1 MTDRSA
7 PDDALVLAY
16 VDGTL
21 AAPLR
26 AEFETRLASDPDLRA
41 ELEGLRALRTLLDG
55 DAVWGRDSAVDAPP
69 AHLVEAIVRAEVAA
83 RPDEIRQAVAL
94 ARSSPE
100 AMKQQPLWARLQS
113 WWLGGGVVVGAAAA
127 VLFVVSRD
135 ESQILAPAAKTAAA
149 EQTAAPVMPATT
161 KPKNDKAGEGLVAAA
176 LDDNAGNASTADG
189 AGLAD
194 NEAQLQGGLTRRAL
208 PDPAPEGGG
217 GRAANEKLQKPEQK
231 LELREEGKLALAKDA
246 KADAFAFKEE
256 EKPAEPPSPKKAT
269 RSLDGLRS
277 AGDSDSDS
285 FDDSGLDRGNAALGA
300 SAGKGPTAAAPAPPP
315 PPPMAAPMDAPAPS
329 TSSTA
334 PTAPTTTTPTTTP
347 PTTPP
352 TTVGSGGYV
361 SVGEATSRFREVVKA
376 KKTAKIEQE
385 RKDLKARSQAADKS
399 KGNRAPAAPGSP
411 SSDMTPTEARDE
423 IERNKR
429 IDNASVMLGTA
440 EHELAGGRANEAVE
454 LATRA
459 EAAGAGS
466 LGLAPASTQ
475 ARAYV
480 LLKRNADAARVGSR
494 LLQGDPA
501 DPVLVDGMIAAADGA
516 SAIGD
521 RRLAERLL
529 QRALLPANKDAALR
543 AKAQARLNTLRSKDA
558 AFESDAVAPAKAAPT
573 SSGY

>member
-69 AHLVEAIVRAEVAA
+69 PHLVEAIIRAEVAA

-127 VLFVVSRD
+127 VLFVVTRD
-135 ESQILAPAAKTAAA
+135 ESPILAPAAKTAAA
-149 EQTAAPVMPATT
+149 ETAQAAESQVVTAPAEP
-161 KPKNDKAGEGLVAAA
+161 KPERKAGEGLVAK
-176 LDDNAGNASTADG
+176 DDANANANANVSD
-189 AGLAD
+189 GLAD
-194 NEAQLQGGLTRRAL
+194 NKPQLQGGLARRAL
-208 PDPAPEGGG
+208 PDPAEGG
-217 GRAANEKLQKPEQK
+217 GRANEKAANGR
-231 LELREEGKLALAKDA
+231 REESAKLSLAEDA
-246 KADAFAFKEE
+246 KADQLTT
-256 EKPAEPPSPKKAT
+256 AEPAPKKKSAT
-269 RSLDGLRS
+269 DDVRADPGRANLGSDG
-277 AGDSDSDS
+277 DS
-285 FDDSGLDRGNAALGA
+285 FDDAGLDRGNASLGPG
-300 SAGKGPTAAAPAPPP
+300 GKGAAAPPP
-315 PPPMAAPMDAPAPS
+315 PPAQTPPTAAASTAPSAPAP
-329 TSSTA
+329 TS
-334 PTAPTTTTPTTTP
+334 
-347 PTTPP
+347 
-352 TTVGSGGYV
+352 VGSGGYV

-376 KKTAKIEQE
+376 KKAAKIEEE
-385 RKDLKARSQAADKS
+385 RKELKARSQAADKGS
-399 KGNRAPAAPGSP
+399 DKGKAKRAPAAPGAP
-411 SSDMTPTEARDE
+411 SSELTPTEARDE
-423 IERNKR
+423 FERNKR

-440 EHELAGGRANEAVE
+440 EHELAGGRANEAIE

-475 ARAYV
+475 ARAYL

-494 LLQGDPA
+494 LLAGDPA

-516 SAIGD
+516 AAIGD
-521 RRLAERLL
+521 RRLAGRLL

-543 AKAQARLNTLRSKDA
+543 AKAQARLNALRAKDA
-558 AFESDAVAPAKAAPT
+558 AFESDSAAAAPAKAAPT
-573 SSGY
+573 SGD